1 MLLQFLGQ
9 ISHIMWNIKKKTL
22 NLISDFFIDKSSDL
36 KQTDFTSNI
45 KQIYSIPP
53 EIIRKK

>member
-9 ISHIMWNIKKKTL
+9 ISHIMWNIKNKTL
-22 NLISDFFIDKSSDL
+22 NLISDFFIDKLSDI